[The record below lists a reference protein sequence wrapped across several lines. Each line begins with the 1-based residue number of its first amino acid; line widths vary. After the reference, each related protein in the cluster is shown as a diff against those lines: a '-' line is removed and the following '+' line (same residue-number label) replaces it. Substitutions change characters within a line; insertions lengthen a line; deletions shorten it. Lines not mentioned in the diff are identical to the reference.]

1 MYKLLKITIWG
12 TKALREAWLMDKKPE
27 KKKDQGKKI
36 SRKIQR
42 RSSFIECLGVMYV
55 VNK

>member
-1 MYKLLKITIWG
+1 MGG

-27 KKKDQGKKI
+27 KKERPRQKI

-42 RSSFIECLGVMYV
+42 RSSFIECLGGFCM
-55 VNK
+55 